1 MELLSREELPPAAR
15 DYVTILQQ
23 KSTRLKNIV
32 ADVFELAKT
41 TSGEIAVANEQLD
54 LNKLSYQTLAEMED
68 KISRSGFI
76 VKANICE
83 PPVTVMS
90 DGKRIY
96 RIIQNLMDNALKYSL
111 SGTRIYYAL
120 EKNDGKA
127 IITIKNIASY
137 EMNFTT
143 EEILERFARGDKSRT
158 TEGSGL
164 GLSIAQGFALACGG
178 DFKIEI
184 DGDMFKS
191 IITFPLY
198 NAGSEAP
205 DTDTNHKL
213 NAATEDI
220 VLPLSP
226 APEDEEENIS
236 DMPAEAK
243 ESNVEAAD
251 SAKQPETEFSEP
263 TELEEIKADELLK
276 ETVNTDE

>member
-1 MELLSREELPPAAR
+1 
-15 DYVTILQQ
+15 
-23 KSTRLKNIV
+23 
-32 ADVFELAKT
+32 
-41 TSGEIAVANEQLD
+41 
-54 LNKLSYQTLAEMED
+54 
-68 KISRSGFI
+68 
-76 VKANICE
+76 
-83 PPVTVMS
+83 
-90 DGKRIY
+90 
-96 RIIQNLMDNALKYSL
+96 
-111 SGTRIYYAL
+111 
-120 EKNDGKA
+120 
-127 IITIKNIASY
+127 
-137 EMNFTT
+137 MNFTT

-205 DTDTNHKL
+205 DTDTSRKL

-236 DMPAEAK
+236 DMPAETE

-251 SAKQPETEFSEP
+251 SAKQTETESSEP